1 MIYKFSLQHTSK
13 LCAFNELKVDIFL
26 TYTCNASNICK
37 NIFGFAVNEQEM
49 QTRYKNM
56 GRLVW
61 KVMCTAAGFSMNVTS
76 IECSAKKIY

>member
-1 MIYKFSLQHTSK
+1 M
-13 LCAFNELKVDIFL
+13 
-26 TYTCNASNICK
+26 

-76 IECSAKKIY
+76 VECSAKKIY